1 MIFVYYHA
9 NCPDGFGAAW
19 SFYQKFKEKAKYI
32 PVSYNNYRSL
42 LNSQDLEEATV
53 YILDFHFD
61 PDVMDKLDLICKSVT
76 LIDHHK
82 TAEDKLKGR
91 KNCFI
96 DKTHSGCYLAWK
108 YLFKE
113 QDVPP
118 IIKYVEDRD
127 LWKWEFEE
135 SKYILTALDSYPYN
149 FDMWNKFN
157 KKISGDEKTSVIDQG
172 IHIQKYKESLIKK
185 ISRYSE
191 NHKIA
196 GYNLYIINTSILQ
209 SDICNYIL
217 NSRQSDIVIAYYKYN
232 DFYKCS
238 MRVSRE
244 DIDASL
250 IAKNFGGGGHPKASG
265 FSIPSVQD
273 LFDSKKY
280 IF

>member
-32 PVSYNNYRSL
+32 PVSYNNYRNL
-42 LNSQDLEEATV
+42 LNSQNLEGATV

-61 PDVMDKLDLICKSVT
+61 PDIMDKLDLICKSVT

-157 KKISGDEKTSVIDQG
+157 KKLLGAEKTAVIEQG
-172 IHIQKYKESLIKK
+172 RHVQKYKESLVK
-185 ISRYSE
+185 
-191 NHKIA
+191 
-196 GYNLYIINTSILQ
+196 
-209 SDICNYIL
+209 
-217 NSRQSDIVIAYYKYN
+217 
-232 DFYKCS
+232 
-238 MRVSRE
+238 
-244 DIDASL
+244 
-250 IAKNFGGGGHPKASG
+250 KNFK
-265 FSIPSVQD
+265 
-273 LFDSKKY
+273 
-280 IF
+280 IFRKS

>member
-19 SFYQKFKEKAKYI
+19 SFYQKFEEKAKYI

-42 LNSQDLEEATV
+42 LNYQELGGSIV

-61 PDVMDKLDLICKSVT
+61 PDVMDM
-76 LIDHHK
+76 IDHHK

-172 IHIQKYKESLIKK
+172 MHIQKYKESLIKK
-185 ISRYSE
+185 ISKFSE
-191 NHKIA
+191 HHNIC

-209 SDICNYIL
+209 SDVCNYIL